1 MSLLMPTIALRKVTD
16 ITPEMLKNLGTD
28 AILLDV
34 DNTLAPPD
42 SKIPYEGVQEWIK
55 MIKASGIHIVI
66 CSNNFKKRIKPFS
79 DSIGLDC
86 VAMSLKPFPF
96 GFNRAK
102 RKLKEKPN
110 SVLVVGDQIY
120 TDVLGANLAG
130 MKAILLLPR
139 SEEHGWSIWLRNWRK
154 MRTNSSLRKTSATSL
169 SSASGQPGCRKWR
182 IPCWIIPRRSAM
194 IMRPGLPRSR
204 TTS

>member
-1 MSLLMPTIALRKVTD
+1 MSLFKPTIALRKVTD
-16 ITPEMLKNLGTD
+16 ITPEILRMLGTD

-42 SKIPYEGVQEWIK
+42 SKVPYEGVQEWIDST
-55 MIKASGIHIVI
+55 KACGIHIVI
-66 CSNNFKKRIKPFS
+66 CSNNYRKRIKPFS
-79 DSIGLDC
+79 DSVGLDC

-102 RKLKEKPN
+102 RKLREKPQ

-130 MKAILLLPR
+130 MKSILLLPR
-139 SEEHGWSIWLRNWRK
+139 SEEHGWTIWLRRK
-154 MRTNSSLRKTSATSL
+154 MEKNKRKKIKL
-169 SSASGQPGCRKWR
+169 YGEDEK
-182 IPCWIIPRRSAM
+182 
-194 IMRPGLPRSR
+194 
-204 TTS
+204 